1 MRGPHSL
8 GDNGRTMVSLFTEL
22 AIDCEDAERLAR
34 FWAEVLGYSVTAHE
48 VGLVEIS
55 GPSTPTLVFAEVS
68 ETKTSKN
75 RLHID
80 VRSVDR
86 DRDAEVTRLISL
98 GATHADIGQGDVPWV
113 VLADPE
119 GNEFCVLGS
128 RAVVDHCPTCGVAR
142 GARDAD
148 IRTQDE
154 LVDEA
159 SIESFPA
166 SDPPAW

>member
-1 MRGPHSL
+1 M
-8 GDNGRTMVSLFTEL
+8 NGAMASLFTEL
-22 AIDCEDAERLAR
+22 TIDCEDAERLAG
-34 FWAEVLGYSVTAHE
+34 FWAEVLGYAVTARE
-48 VGLVEIS
+48 AGLVEIS
-55 GPSTPTLVFAEVS
+55 GPSRPSLVFVEVP
-68 ETKTSKN
+68 EKKTIKN

-80 VRSVDR
+80 VNPVDR
-86 DRDAEVTRLISL
+86 DRDEEVSRLLSL
-98 GATHADIGQGDVPWV
+98 GATHADVGQMRDAPWV

-128 RAVVDHCPTCGVAR
+128 RVDIEHCPTCGAALPR
-142 GARDAD
+142 RNDELP
-148 IRTQDE
+148 TQDE

>member
-1 MRGPHSL
+1 MA
-8 GDNGRTMVSLFTEL
+8 SLFTEL
-22 AIDCEDAERLAR
+22 TIDCEDAERESR
-34 FWAEVLGYSVTAHE
+34 FWADVLDYSVTAHE
-48 VGLVEIS
+48 PGLVEIS
-55 GPSTPTLVFAEVS
+55 GPSGPSLVFAAVPEGKR
-68 ETKTSKN
+68 TKN

-80 VRSVDR
+80 VNPVDR
-86 DRDAEVTRLISL
+86 DRDAEVSRLLSL
-98 GATHADIGQGDVPWV
+98 GATHVDIGQTKDAPWV

-128 RAVVDHCPTCGVAR
+128 LVDIEYCPTCGAAR
-142 GARDAD
+142 QTRDD
-148 IRTQDE
+148 LPTQDE

>member
-1 MRGPHSL
+1 MA
-8 GDNGRTMVSLFTEL
+8 SLFTEL
-22 AIDCEDAERLAR
+22 TVDCEDAERLGR
-34 FWAEVLGYSVTAHE
+34 FWAEVLGYSVTARE

-55 GPSTPTLVFAEVS
+55 GPSTPSLVFVEVP
-68 ETKTSKN
+68 EPKTTKN

-80 VRSVDR
+80 VNPVDR
-86 DRDAEVTRLISL
+86 DRDAEVSRLLSL
-98 GATHADIGQGDVPWV
+98 GATHADVGQKRDAPWV

-128 RAVVDHCPTCGVAR
+128 RVDLKRCRSCGAELR
-142 GARDAD
+142 PDAD
-148 IRTQDE
+148 DVLTDDE

>member
-1 MRGPHSL
+1 MA
-8 GDNGRTMVSLFTEL
+8 SLFTEL

-48 VGLVEIS
+48 AGLVEVS
-55 GPSTPTLVFAEVS
+55 GPYWPSLVFAEVP
-68 ETKTSKN
+68 ERKTIKN

-80 VRSVDR
+80 VSPVDR
-86 DRDAEVTRLISL
+86 DRDAEVARLLSL
-98 GATHADIGQGDVPWV
+98 GATRADVGQKKDAPWV

-128 RAVVDHCPTCGVAR
+128 RAVVDHCPTCGVAQR
-142 GARDAD
+142 ARDDD

>member
-1 MRGPHSL
+1 MAS
-8 GDNGRTMVSLFTEL
+8 VFTEL
-22 AIDCEDAERLAR
+22 TIDCEDAERLGR
-34 FWAEVLGYSVTAHE
+34 FWAEVLGYSVTARE
-48 VGLVEIS
+48 SGLVEVS
-55 GPSTPTLVFAEVS
+55 GPNWPSLVFSEVP
-68 ETKTSKN
+68 EPKTIKN

-80 VRSVDR
+80 VNPVDR
-86 DRDAEVTRLISL
+86 DRDAEVSRLLSL
-98 GATHADIGQGDVPWV
+98 GATHADVGQMKDAPWV

-128 RAVVDHCPTCGVAR
+128 RVDIEYCPTCGA
-142 GARDAD
+142 AHQTQDD
-148 IRTQDE
+148 NLRTKDE

>member
-1 MRGPHSL
+1 MA
-8 GDNGRTMVSLFTEL
+8 SLFTEL
-22 AIDCEDAERLAR
+22 SIDCEDAERVAH
-34 FWAEVLGYSVTAHE
+34 FWAEVLGYSVAAHE
-48 VGLVEIS
+48 AGLVEVS
-55 GPSTPTLVFAEVS
+55 GPYGPSLVFAEVP
-68 ETKTSKN
+68 EPKTIKN

-80 VRSVDR
+80 VSPVDR
-86 DRDAEVTRLISL
+86 DRDAEVSRLLSL
-98 GATHADIGQGDVPWV
+98 GATRADVGQKKDAPWV

-128 RAVVDHCPTCGVAR
+128 RVDPQRCRSCGAELR
-142 GARDAD
+142 PGADD
-148 IRTQDE
+148 VLTDDE